1 MIIDGT
7 TRYGGFFFMYPYNRL
22 IVRRSWYL
30 STIDSSLYP
39 KHSDDGRYPL
49 RNKGKGRSSTQGESS
64 GSEPVHGDGFKYE
77 EAIVMPN
84 KLAAWAFSFSCFA
97 FFAFFF
103 TSRLVSLS
111 IEDMVFG

>member
-1 MIIDGT
+1 
-7 TRYGGFFFMYPYNRL
+7 MYPYNRL

-39 KHSDDGRYPL
+39 KHSGDER
-49 RNKGKGRSSTQGESS
+49 RNKGKGRSSMQGQSS

-77 EAIVMPN
+77 EAMVMPN
-84 KLAAWAFSFSCFA
+84 KIAAWAFSFSCFA

-103 TSRLVSLS
+103 TSRLVSVS
-111 IEDMVFG
+111 SEEMVSS

>member
-1 MIIDGT
+1 
-7 TRYGGFFFMYPYNRL
+7 MYPYNRL

-49 RNKGKGRSSTQGESS
+49 RNKGKGRSSTQGEGS

-103 TSRLVSLS
+103 TSRLASLS
-111 IEDMVFG
+111 PEDMESS

>member
-1 MIIDGT
+1 
-7 TRYGGFFFMYPYNRL
+7 MYPYNRL

-30 STIDSSLYP
+30 STIDSSLY
-39 KHSDDGRYPL
+39 KHSEDGRYPL
-49 RNKGKGRSSTQGESS
+49 RNKGKGRSSQGQTS

-84 KLAAWAFSFSCFA
+84 KVAAWAFSFSCFA

-103 TSRLVSLS
+103 TSRLVRLNTENNRFRLMISS
-111 IEDMVFG
+111 DGR

>member
-30 STIDSSLYP
+30 STIDSSLY
-39 KHSDDGRYPL
+39 KHSDDERYPL
-49 RNKGKGRSSTQGESS
+49 RNKGKGRSSTQGQNS
-64 GSEPVHGDGFKYE
+64 GFEPVHGDGFKYE

-111 IEDMVFG
+111 PEDMVFS